1 MPTGCANDSGRD
13 RAGEME
19 EEELCARS
27 FMMGTKK
34 TLVEKRCGAWH
45 MAAGTLPVES
55 EEIDASRSGGGV
67 TPEHGVMYMSG
78 SGPSARKEADAIP
91 PCREGWTDIDELLM
105 IWRLR

>member
-13 RAGEME
+13 RAGEMD

-45 MAAGTLPVES
+45 MAAGTLPVER
-55 EEIDASRSGGGV
+55 DDVDVSRNGGGV
-67 TPEHGVMYMSG
+67 TPAHGVDRNIPG
-78 SGPSARKEADAIP
+78 TDPSERSRKRVGASLV
-91 PCREGWTDIDELLM
+91 CREAWTIFDQVL
-105 IWRLR
+105 